1 MRLFLLVIGIFIISK
16 VSLLAAE
23 AGMPQLDP
31 KYWASQAF
39 WLVLIFTLL
48 YVALSKMF
56 IPKIKESIDD
66 RENKIKDDLDEAQK
80 LKSVAEERLKEYE
93 IIIENAKKEV
103 QKISFESKK
112 KLSSEIQSKKK
123 EIEREIEV
131 EVENAEY
138 EIENLKKD
146 SLKSISTISEE
157 MTSKV
162 IEMMSGE
169 PLNQSSIKAAVL
181 ESTKKNL
188 GKYL

>member
-103 QKISFESKK
+103 QKISFESK
-112 KLSSEIQSKKK
+112 I
-123 EIEREIEV
+123 
-131 EVENAEY
+131 N
-138 EIENLKKD
+138 
-146 SLKSISTISEE
+146 
-157 MTSKV
+157 
-162 IEMMSGE
+162 
-169 PLNQSSIKAAVL
+169 
-181 ESTKKNL
+181 
-188 GKYL
+188 